1 MPRSLIRLVVDTN
14 VVVRGLV
21 NSSSPS
27 GRVLQ
32 AVDNRD
38 VLLLLSKPVLAE
50 YRAVL
55 TDPILTQRFPELT
68 ADRVE
73 VALRRFRYLGE
84 YLRAV
89 RARFELPRDP
99 RDEMLIELALSGK
112 ATDLVSSDN
121 DLLSLPA
128 GHGDAAKR
136 LRQRLP
142 HLRILGPVDF
152 LRTHASELR
161 GLS

>member
-1 MPRSLIRLVVDTN
+1 VLDTN
-14 VVVRGLV
+14 IIVRGLV
-21 NSSSPS
+21 NARSPS

-32 AVDNRD
+32 AVDDRH

-55 TDPILTQRFPELT
+55 NDPTLTGRFPELT
-68 ADRVE
+68 VERVE
-73 VALRRFRYLGE
+73 VALRRLRYVGD
-84 YLRAV
+84 YLRTV
-89 RARFELPRDP
+89 RARFEFPRDP
-99 RDEMLIELALSGK
+99 RDEMLIELAISGK

-121 DLLSLPA
+121 DLLSLPP

-142 HLRILGPVDF
+142 HLRVLSPADF
-152 LRTHASELR
+152 LRTHAPELR
-161 GLS
+161 AN